1 MQRGGSSLG
10 KGITNG
16 DPVGVG
22 IVYGGMGGDFSGC
35 MVLTTT
41 CL

>member
-1 MQRGGSSLG
+1 MRSGGSVLG

-22 IVYGGMGGDFSGC
+22 IVSGGMGGDSMG
-35 MVLTTT
+35 VWY
-41 CL
+41 